1 MTDEQ
6 LAAVL
11 SLLREQSTITVA
23 TTDAAGNSAAAPL
36 FYWLEESAAGFALY
50 WFSSGSTQ
58 HSRNI
63 EISPQIAAAV
73 FHTTMKWREIRGAQM
88 KGLVSVV
95 ESPALR
101 EQILQDY
108 CARFELGT
116 EFTRQL
122 GKSKLYKFVPDWV
135 RFVNNADAFGIKFES
150 FL

>member
-1 MTDEQ
+1 
-6 LAAVL
+6 
-11 SLLREQSTITVA
+11 
-23 TTDAAGNSAAAPL
+23 
-36 FYWLEESAAGFALY
+36 
-50 WFSSGSTQ
+50 
-58 HSRNI
+58 
-63 EISPQIAAAV
+63 
-73 FHTTMKWREIRGAQM
+73 MKWREIRGAQM

-116 EFTRQL
+116 EFTTQL